1 MKTSTIV
8 FHLASGLTLVAVY
21 AIWVAVA
28 LYEGEGIPVG
38 EMIIFG
44 CVMAVL
50 YVVYVRRYGPQGILL
65 RPRTTARQR
74 CDALTRS
81 NASDPGHSTDSSS
94 ASSGCNELGCQ

>member
-1 MKTSTIV
+1 MKTSTIM
-8 FHLASGLTLVAVY
+8 FHLATDRLTLVAIY

-74 CDALTRS
+74 CDALISPFQCVRPR
-81 NASDPGHSTDSSS
+81 AQHRFVQRV
-94 ASSGCNELGCQ
+94 ERLQ